1 MYENIGSR
9 AYDLS
14 PQELNEKLMEITG
27 LYDEV
32 LEERE
37 MMLGQSGH
45 HIPSTRLFNDYR
57 DEIQRISDDIS
68 LVKTLLLEKQ
78 GLQ

>member
-1 MYENIGSR
+1 MYENIGAH
-9 AYDLS
+9 AYELS
-14 PQELNEKLMEITG
+14 ADELKEKLAEITE

-68 LVKTLLLEKQ
+68 LVKALLCDKHS
-78 GLQ
+78 